1 MEITIIGWYGT
12 ETIGDRAILAGIFRI
27 LSESIGDYSIRLG
40 SLFPF
45 YTQRTVIEDD
55 SFYKKASNN
64 EKFTIKIF
72 DSRNPFELR
81 KNIKHTD
88 VLMVGGGPLMDLQEM
103 SMLDYAFYLAAR
115 YKKKT
120 VLMGCGWGPL
130 KSKKC
135 INIARRLIDNA
146 SIVIFRDDTSK
157 KQAIENGCIKSKIHS
172 LIDPAFIA
180 CNVFKENA
188 REASSDHIS
197 VNFRDV
203 NLEGDHYY
211 NGSNTSDVY
220 IAIIKNAL
228 EQSALPIHFVPMHT
242 FFIGGDDRVFLLDL
256 ANRIDSN
263 RIKVIQTPLSV
274 EETMSDFYNAAYCI
288 GMRFHSIV
296 LQTAI
301 NGNNFIVDYTS
312 PENGKIIGMMKKL
325 CIEETYKDRYI
336 SLYSEG
342 KLPRINLSEIHTFN
356 LPSAY
361 INESI
366 CSYSKLVKLL
376 L

>member
-27 LSESIGDYSIRLG
+27 LSESIGDFSIRLG

-55 SFYKKASNN
+55 RFYKKASKN
-64 EKFTIKIF
+64 EKFKIKIF
-72 DSRNPFELR
+72 DSRNPYELR
-81 KNIKHTD
+81 KSIKHTD
-88 VLMVGGGPLMDLQEM
+88 VLMIGGGPLMDLQEM
-103 SMLDYAFYLAAR
+103 TMLDYAFYLASQ

-130 KSKKC
+130 KNNNC
-135 INIARRLIDNA
+135 INIARRLIDKA

-157 KQAIENGCIKSKIHS
+157 KQAIENGCNKSKIHS
-172 LIDPAFIA
+172 LVDPAFVA
-180 CNVFKENA
+180 CYAFKENA
-188 REASSDHIS
+188 GEANCNHIS

-203 NLEGDHYY
+203 SLEGDHYY
-211 NGSNTSDVY
+211 NGSNTSDVFV
-220 IAIIKNAL
+220 AIIKNVL
-228 EQSALPIHFVPMHT
+228 EQSSMPIHFVPMHT

-256 ANRIDSN
+256 ANRIDSD

-274 EETMSDFYNAAYCI
+274 EETMSDFYNAAYCV

-296 LQTAI
+296 LQTAL

-312 PENGKIIGMMKKL
+312 PDNGKIIGMMKKL
-325 CIEETYKDRYI
+325 DIESIYKNRYF
-336 SLYSEG
+336 SLYSEE
-342 KLPRINLSEIHTFN
+342 KMPKINLSQIHTYN
-356 LPSAY
+356 LPSSI

-366 CSYSKLVKLL
+366 NVYCELVKQLF
-376 L
+376 